1 MLGAGFCGYGLFST
15 SQTNTAY
22 NPAMRV
28 RLAHTAVVAI
38 TCLPV
43 SCRFLQAQSY
53 PSGFT
58 ITCPSLSEMKDEL
71 NGEEQQP
78 SGPKIVVQEIAF
90 SGAPDLPTS
99 EVRDLVAAA
108 NKETLEASLD
118 SVTDDVVE
126 RTRAAWQDRGYFKA
140 VVHGKARVLS
150 SALSTQR
157 ISVEV
162 HVDRGLRYRLGE
174 INFKNNTKIADLG
187 LLRSVFPI
195 QNGDVFSREKIAQG
209 LEMLRRTYSESGYI
223 NFTAV
228 PDTSFDNDAR
238 VISLLIDMDEGKQ
251 FHFGNI
257 EIVGLDDAIRREV
270 LKDAPIGQIYRPE
283 LLDQFLA
290 KYTSVFKLRPDDPR
304 LLAKR
309 MDEQSGTVSIILY
322 ACPCPTC

>member
-1 MLGAGFCGYGLFST
+1 
-15 SQTNTAY
+15 
-22 NPAMRV
+22 
-28 RLAHTAVVAI
+28 
-38 TCLPV
+38 
-43 SCRFLQAQSY
+43 
-53 PSGFT
+53 
-58 ITCPSLSEMKDEL
+58 MKDEL